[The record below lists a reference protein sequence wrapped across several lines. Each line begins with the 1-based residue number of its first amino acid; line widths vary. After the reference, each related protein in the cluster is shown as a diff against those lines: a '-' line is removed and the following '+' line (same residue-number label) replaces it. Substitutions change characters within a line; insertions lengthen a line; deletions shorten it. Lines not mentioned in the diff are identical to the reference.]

1 MSMMRINREERVALS
16 PVSSRLHLA
25 QIQNALVSVLD
36 EVEADVSLR
45 LVSSDTR
52 WAFAKVKL
60 VIELESEP

>member
-1 MSMMRINREERVALS
+1 MSLSRINREERIALTPFS
-16 PVSSRLHLA
+16 TRHHMA
-25 QIQNALVSVLD
+25 QILDALVEVVD